1 MHLQKLMNLIG
12 FSALFLWIVLLIYEA
27 VLEKSIVKIFLVFF
41 LLSMVANWTPAFK
54 FYPKQIKMPK
64 EMVEAH
70 MPYLLLIFVWGLTI
84 QVTNLLISPSVPIT
98 MALLVIGLFLFI
110 YVWFKT
116 KEKRKKV
123 LLEMKNNKQ
132 KIN

>member
-1 MHLQKLMNLIG
+1 MQLQKTMNLIG
-12 FSALFLWIVLLIYEA
+12 FSALFLWIVLLIYEV

-41 LLSMVANWTPAFK
+41 LLSMVASWTPAFK
-54 FYPKQIKMPK
+54 FYPEQIKIPK

-70 MPYLLLIFVWGLTI
+70 MPYLLWIFVWGLTI
-84 QVTNLLISPSVPIT
+84 QVTNLLISSSVPIT

-110 YVWFKT
+110 YLWFKT